1 MTTATRARHRWATIM
16 ALALVLAACTS
27 DSTATTEEAGG
38 TTTTSGGAE
47 TSTTAGE
54 GTVDGDKPESL
65 NMLYATVEANFDAV
79 NSMIPAFEEA
89 TGIQINVDSQPYEAL
104 QQRVFAE
111 LASESDFYDIIIVD
125 TPWMP
130 ALTNQVE
137 PLSGYLADE
146 SLNDIADVDLVD
158 FIPAVFYDTAV
169 YNQAESNL
177 RFPGDASTVDLD
189 AILGEGFEVFGLPI
203 QANALTMAYRADLF
217 NDPEEQAG
225 FEAEYGRALAYPVTW
240 DEFTEVAQWF
250 TRPEENL
257 YGTTLMAGA
266 GEWGTTDFKSFAA
279 SAGGDGTLVDDQFN
293 ITFNDPA
300 AIEGLTFYASLI
312 NDLQV
317 TPPGTTNSSWDDTG
331 AAFDQGL
338 TAMTMNYHSF
348 DLESGEVA
356 YGVIPAKAGESPGPH
371 FGTWMLSV
379 NKFSNNK
386 DWAYRAITWFTSS
399 ATQIEMLQ
407 SQLHPTR
414 VSVYEAAANDPSLT
428 EQFGNFYEAL
438 GASLAT
444 GQGRPR
450 LTNYGEV
457 SGAVGTAVNAVA
469 NGADPQ
475 ATMDA
480 AAQEVAQLLEQ
491 AGYVVGDI

>member
-1 MTTATRARHRWATIM
+1 MTNRAAKAWAILVV
-16 ALALVLAACTS
+16 LALVASACS
-27 DSTATTEEAGG
+27 NGATEATEATEAEPGE
-38 TTTTSGGAE
+38 APV
-47 TSTTAGE
+47 TTAG
-54 GTVDGDKPESL
+54 GDDAPGGQPESL

-89 TGIQINVDSQPYEAL
+89 TGIEINVDSQPYDAL

-111 LASESDFYDIIIVD
+111 LASSSDFYDIIIVD

-130 ALTNQVE
+130 ALTNQIE
-137 PLSGYLADE
+137 PLSGYLTDD
-146 SLNDIADVDLVD
+146 SLNDIADVDVED

-177 RFPGDASTVDLD
+177 RFPGDTGTVDLGAIVD
-189 AILGEGFEVFGLPI
+189 AGFEIFGLPI
-203 QANALTMAYRADLF
+203 QANALTVAYRADLF
-217 NDPEEQAG
+217 NDPDEQAG
-225 FEAEYGRALAYPVTW
+225 FEAEYGRPLAYPETW
-240 DEFTEVAQWF
+240 DEFSEVAQWF
-250 TRPEENL
+250 TRPDENL

-300 AIEGLTFYASLI
+300 AIEGLTYYASLI
-312 NDLQV
+312 NNLQV
-317 TPPGTTNSSWDDTG
+317 TPPGTTNASWDDTG

-338 TAMTMNYHSF
+338 AAMTMNYHSF
-348 DLESGEVA
+348 DIENGEVA
-356 YGVIPAKAGESPGPH
+356 YGVIPAKAGETPGPH

-379 NKFSNNK
+379 NSFSNNK
-386 DWAYRAITWFTSS
+386 EWAYRAITWFTS
-399 ATQIEMLQ
+399 AETQIEMLQ

-414 VSVYEAAANDPSLT
+414 VSVYEAAAGDESLT
-428 EQFGNFYEAL
+428 EQFGNFYEVL

-457 SGAVGTAVNAVA
+457 SGAVGTALNAVA

-480 AAQEVAQLLEQ
+480 AAQDVAGLLEQ
-491 AGYVVGDI
+491 AGYEVGDI